1 MNFLIILLISLFAAH
16 LFGEIFSYF
25 KLPKI
30 LGHLITGFILG
41 FPIIKNLLFDQIIL
55 DTFSSLSNLGI
66 IFLLYYIGLEIN
78 LKELMGLS
86 KSAISVSVL
95 SALFPFVMGYLF
107 SIFWG
112 LSITQSLVIA
122 ASLAVTAEAVS
133 AAVLSEFNILNTRI
147 AKLILGA
154 GMFDDV
160 FEIILLIFVSAA
172 VNPSAESSIIVS
184 LYEVFLDLIIFSLI
198 IYFIR
203 FYLTPLLIK
212 FTGKD
217 PSEEDLFIVS
227 FIIALSMAVAS
238 EILKFGTVIGALIA
252 GVIMKI
258 SLHKKIKHKEEKQ
271 AIDFIKVFTF
281 GLLEPIFFIW
291 IGLSSDMSSL
301 FLSPWFGIFLTLIAT
316 FGKLAG
322 TIFSQILMKLPIR
335 EGYIIG
341 LGMNPRGVVG
351 IIAAEMAR
359 ANGLID
365 TTLYSGIVF
374 MSFATTIISPLLLKS
389 SLSKIDKKDI
399 T

>member
-1 MNFLIILLISLFAAH
+1 M
-16 LFGEIFSYF
+16 
-25 KLPKI
+25 
-30 LGHLITGFILG
+30 
-41 FPIIKNLLFDQIIL
+41 
-55 DTFSSLSNLGI
+55 
-66 IFLLYYIGLEIN
+66 
-78 LKELMGLS
+78 
-86 KSAISVSVL
+86 
-95 SALFPFVMGYLF
+95 
-107 SIFWG
+107 FWG
-112 LSITQSLVIA
+112 LTITQSIVIA

-160 FEIILLIFVSAA
+160 FEVILLIFVSAV
-172 VNPSAESSIIVS
+172 VNPSAESSIVLS
-184 LYEVFLDLIIFSLI
+184 LYEVFLDLIIFSFI

-212 FTGKD
+212 FTGKN

-227 FIIALSMAVAS
+227 FIIALSMAVSS

-258 SLHKKIKHKEEKQ
+258 SLKKIKHKEEEQ
-271 AIDFIKVFTF
+271 AIDFIKVLTF

-291 IGLSSDMSSL
+291 IGLSSDMTSL
-301 FLSPWFGIFLTLIAT
+301 FLNPWFGIFLTLIAT

-322 TIFSQILMKLPIR
+322 TIFSQILMKLPIS

-341 LGMNPRGVVG
+341 IGMNPRGVVG

-359 ANGLID
+359 SNGLID

-374 MSFATTIISPLLLKS
+374 MSFATTIISPLLLKR
-389 SLSKIDKKDI
+389 SLSKIKKS
-399 T
+399 